1 MEPVEWADDNPYFLL
16 LVAFGAN
23 EAGERE
29 FLILDVGKSGWMTI
43 HADWLRR
50 PAEWYLC
57 EKAGERRVVATQ
69 IVYTGDQPY
78 YVKRHVG
85 QIGMAFVLITKR
97 LLQRIAGE
105 FPDREIRAKGR
116 PPSYFRWDE
125 KGFGEDMT
133 FCQDA
138 KKAGARIFVDTS
150 IKVGHIGEITITEEN
165 FLRELSERPVEATDL
180 RRVVNDKMGLP
191 TVTAEEAQAKLVAI
205 RG

>member
-85 QIGMAFVLITKR
+85 QIGMASGEGRALVVHGIGKKVPAVYREGKTKR
-97 LLQRIAGE
+97 SKVLVSSERTDRIW
-105 FPDREIRAKGR
+105 IL
-116 PPSYFRWDE
+116 PS
-125 KGFGEDMT
+125 GAVCGGED
-133 FCQDA
+133 
-138 KKAGARIFVDTS
+138 
-150 IKVGHIGEITITEEN
+150 
-165 FLRELSERPVEATDL
+165 VEAIAL
-180 RRVVNDKMGLP
+180 AALSMMEWQPG
-191 TVTAEEAQAKLVAI
+191 
-205 RG
+205 